1 MQPFQKRAMA
11 LLCLLSTI
19 NAPTVAMARGVQSA
33 SFKVFPTDIFN
44 NDSSTR
50 RPAKTEELKWT
61 VNVGGCTGHML
72 STKYLLTANHCGP
85 SAGSKYTSGGC
96 MVLGCKSDLQAV
108 KVVESNADLDYS
120 IVEVKWLRTDSAWK
134 QRYTPQ
140 IQISAS
146 EVTTG
151 RDGVA
156 TKIFT
161 VGFPTDKN
169 PTAMYAEGYAKAKS
183 GNSLR
188 YNVGIINGNSG
199 GAVWRTDDFT
209 LVSMTNNGPHAFG
222 QPGWNN
228 NDPEDANAWNG
239 GSAMDK
245 IYARSTLLKTIFDKG
260 LNRAT
265 SWEGYLLYDPSLPRP

>member
-19 NAPTVAMARGVQSA
+19 YIPASAMARGVQPA

-44 NDSSTR
+44 NDSTTR

-61 VNVGGCTGHML
+61 VNVGGCSGHML
-72 STKYLLTANHCGP
+72 STKYLLTANHCSP

-96 MVLGCKSDLQAV
+96 MVLGCKGDLQAV
-108 KVVESNADLDYS
+108 KVVESNAALDYS

-140 IQISAS
+140 IQIGAS

-151 RDGVA
+151 RDGVQ

-161 VGFPTDKN
+161 VGFPTDKH
-169 PTAMYAEGYAKAKS
+169 PTAMYAEGYAKARS
-183 GNSLR
+183 GSSLR
-188 YNVGIINGNSG
+188 YNIGIINGNSG
-199 GAVWRTDDFT
+199 GAVWRSDDYT

-222 QPGWNN
+222 QPGWND
-228 NDPEDANAWNG
+228 NDPEDADALNG

-245 IYARSTLLKTIFDKG
+245 ITPGAHC
-260 LNRAT
+260 
-265 SWEGYLLYDPSLPRP
+265 